1 MSGKRCLR
9 AIAWCLLGI
18 VTSTRSV
25 KAETV
30 NTYILNSSQT
40 VSGEFN
46 VIGNGSTSRFW
57 IGATLGDVGALVIE
71 SGAAFNVSGTFG
83 DQGVIGRNGGCG
95 EIMQNGGL
103 FRFGV
108 QGRSLNIGASSDP
121 ATVARYWLNGGIMDF
136 DAKSDLLLGYYG
148 SGAYTSAL
156 IVAGGVITNLNKLHV
171 GYAANSKADVM
182 VTGGT
187 IVIGAGG
194 IQGKTPNGRIFL
206 GGGTLAA
213 SANWTGAMPMT
224 LTGENGPA
232 TLDTRGFTV
241 TQNGLLSGPGALVK
255 SGAGVLN
262 LPTPIAHTAALSAQA
277 GTLRVTVAAAN
288 ARLAC
293 GSLALASGTVLD
305 VDFQR
310 FVPSATVAPLQVT
323 GDLDLGTA
331 PAITVRNGGWQA
343 AGTYPLVTYTG
354 TFTGTLPAAPAEAPA
369 GVALAFTHD
378 AVAKRI
384 SVAASPSAVTW
395 DGTDNDWSS
404 PHWLPGNLPG
414 PYSALA
420 SVFITNGTVYLQ
432 ASDLFG
438 PNTVN
443 WNTTVS
449 PAIFLNSATLDS
461 KSCYNTIWNL
471 HMGDGATLRCNGGAN
486 VSAQSFQLA
495 GTLTVTNLYGGHAP
509 SRIAVADQP
518 LDALNNVN
526 IGGNGNPVLKL
537 DIDDV
542 TDNADADLE
551 FLANIQDWN
560 INGGVSNSLVKA
572 GPGTLLLSGTNL
584 FRGGVVLNEGT
595 VAVARDAALGA
606 GALTFASNAT
616 LAAAADVTLANDGVI
631 SNAATATVAV
641 PEGVTLKLGGAVA
654 GGGAATKT
662 GAGKLLGLSGGSM
675 AVPLTV
681 ASGTVG
687 VSVTNTALPYTV
699 ASLAFAA
706 PGTGLTCD
714 FGALVPV
721 DNGAAVMQVTGAV
734 DFSTIP
740 WVTLRAPNLGTL
752 AAGTKITLLTWGS
765 VIGTPPTAVT
775 VDTLHPVAAN
785 LVVEGNVLKAVLTA
799 RSGTPPLRWSG
810 AQSALW
816 NTSDAN
822 WRDAAGNPLPFAQ
835 AAEYGDDVR
844 LDDTYVASDVALTVT
859 AAVSPFRVWAENTAY
874 AYTLGGAGPISTGV
888 FEKRGANNLTL
899 NVPVTAQYVAV
910 NGGTVTLDAAFTLNG
925 IGTSSRFYIGDG
937 AASVGTLT
945 LRTNAVLAVNGV
957 LADSIVIGRDG
968 GSGSVYQNGGLFQ
981 ANRPVYVGASRNIE
995 TRARYELNDG
1005 TLDVGQNLYIGFGN
1019 GVLITGAFHQTGG
1032 VVTNAS
1038 LIQIGRGDGHG
1049 VYTLS
1054 GGTLAVMSGGLVTGS
1069 GNYDI
1074 ELGGGTVL
1082 STAPWKSSLDMTL
1095 TGSEA
1100 PVTFATG
1107 TNAVSLS
1114 GTLSGPGGL
1123 AKTGTGSLT
1132 LLGANT
1138 YAGVTRISQGT
1149 LNATG
1154 TLASCAIT
1162 VDAGA
1167 SFGGSG
1173 TLAWR
1178 TGQTLTVRGTAN
1190 LSGFTLAIHER
1201 PPAGEH
1207 LVVDYGDGTLQSQA
1221 GFAAVTGLPP
1231 YSEVRHNTA
1240 ARTITLKVANP
1251 GTVIS
1256 IH

>member
-1 MSGKRCLR
+1 
-9 AIAWCLLGI
+9 
-18 VTSTRSV
+18 V

-30 NTYILNSSQT
+30 NTCQLNGSQT
-40 VSGEFN
+40 VGGEFN
-46 VIGNGSTSRFW
+46 VIGNGSASRFYV
-57 IGATLGDVGALVIE
+57 GTGVGAVGTLVIE

-148 SGAYTSAL
+148 GGAYTSAL
-156 IVAGGVITNLNKLHV
+156 IVAGGVITNLNMLRV
-171 GYAANSKADVM
+171 GGGASSKADVT

-187 IVIGAGG
+187 LVIGAGG
-194 IQGKTPNGRIFL
+194 IIGKTPNGRIFF

-213 SANWTGAMPMT
+213 SANWKGAMPMT
-224 LTGENGPA
+224 LTGTGGPA
-232 TLDTRGFTV
+232 TLDTRGFTI
-241 TQNGLLSGPGALVK
+241 TQTGLLSGPGALVK
-255 SGAGVLN
+255 IGAGTLN
-262 LPTPIAHTAALSAQA
+262 LPTPTAHTAALSTQA
-277 GTLRVTVAAAN
+277 GTLRATVAAAN

-343 AGTYPLVTYTG
+343 AGTYPLVTYSG
-354 TFTGTLPAAPAEAPA
+354 TFSGTLPAAPAEAPA
-369 GVALAFTHD
+369 GVALAFVHD
-378 AVAKRI
+378 TVAKRI
-384 SVAASPSAVTW
+384 SVTAAPSAVTW
-395 DGTDNDWSS
+395 DGTDNDWGS

-420 SVFITNGTVYLQ
+420 SVFITNGTVFLQ

-438 PNTVN
+438 PSTVN

-449 PAIFLNSATLDS
+449 PAIFLNNATLDS
-461 KSCYNTIWNL
+461 KSSYNTLWNL
-471 HMGDGATLRCNGGAN
+471 QMGGGATLRCNGGAN
-486 VSAQSFQLA
+486 DVAQSFQLA
-495 GTLTVTNLYGGHAP
+495 GTLTVTNLYGGNAP
-509 SRIAVADQP
+509 ARITVAEQP
-518 LDALNNVN
+518 LDALNAVN
-526 IGGNGNPVLKL
+526 IGGNGNPVLTL
-537 DIDDV
+537 DIRDV
-542 TDNADADLE
+542 TGTAAPDLE

-560 INGGVSNSLVKA
+560 KNGGGTNSLVKA
-572 GPGTLLLSGTNL
+572 GPGTLLLAGTNL
-584 FRGGVVLNEGT
+584 FRGGIVLNEGT

-606 GALTFASNAT
+606 GAFTFASNAT
-616 LAAAADVTLANDGVI
+616 LAAAADVTLANGGVI
-631 SNAATATVAV
+631 SNAVTATFAV
-641 PEGVTLKLGGAVA
+641 PAGMTLRLGGAVV
-654 GGGAATKT
+654 GGGVAAKT
-662 GAGKLLGLSGGSM
+662 GTGTLLGVSGGSL

-687 VSVTNTALPYTV
+687 VSVTNAALPYTV
-699 ASLAFAA
+699 AALAIAA
-706 PGTGLTCD
+706 PDTGLTFD
-714 FGALVPV
+714 FGALTPP
-721 DNGAAVMQVTGAV
+721 DNATTAPLTISGIV
-734 DFSTIP
+734 DFTTAPSI
-740 WVTLRAPNLGTL
+740 TLRAPNLGSL
-752 AAGTKITLLTWGS
+752 AAGTKITLCAWGS

-816 NTSDAN
+816 NTSDTN

-844 LDDTYVASDVALTVT
+844 LDDTYVASDAALTVT

-910 NGGTVTLDAAFTLNG
+910 NGGTVTLDATFTLNG
-925 IGTSSRFYIGDG
+925 IGASSRFYIGDG

-968 GSGSVYQNGGLFQ
+968 GVGTVYQNGGLFQ

-1132 LLGANT
+1132 LLGDNT

-1190 LSGFTLAIHER
+1190 LGGFTLAIHER

-1207 LVVDYGDGTLQSQA
+1207 LVVDYGDGALQSQA

-1231 YSEVRHNTA
+1231 YSEVRHDTA
-1240 ARTITLKVANP
+1240 ARTITLKVVHP